1 MDNYKE
7 LQTSEVMENT
17 KDFIRMNKFVVR
29 VSPATRNS
37 VSSDIY
43 VDERISCTDDEPDLG
58 HVAEKLC
65 NMK

>member
-17 KDFIRMNKFVVR
+17 KDFIRRNKFVDR
-29 VSPATRNS
+29 VNPATRNS

-43 VDERISCTDDEPDLG
+43 IDERISCTDDEPDLG